1 VGGNER
7 EKRGRVFLVEVVTR
21 FTQNREA
28 ALRFA
33 FVLLQA
39 RVEEEAEKAAI
50 EAENC
55 EHIAKTVTVQQIDCE
70 RDLAAAVPAVL
81 AAEEALKTLNKKD
94 ITELKNFTK
103 PPPGVEKVTEC
114 VLLLLSP
121 PKQLVRYYVAM

>member
-1 VGGNER
+1 MRMQEAKVYASEYR
-7 EKRGRVFLVEVVTR
+7 LYRSLIRVP
-21 FTQNREA
+21 
-28 ALRFA
+28 
-33 FVLLQA
+33 FVLGRFVLIQA

-114 VLLLLSP
+114 VLLLFSP
-121 PKQLVRYYVAM
+121 PKQLV